1 MDRFQ
6 GLLGLA
12 TILGICFALSTNRKA
27 INYKTVGWGL
37 GLQLLLAIFVIQVP
51 AGRAIFEWLGQLVNS
66 LINFAKE
73 GAAFVFGSLIPTSID
88 TVANPQAIANPENIA
103 NAANYADPNAVP
115 MWFSN
120 LHAQS
125 VGFIFAFQV
134 LPAIIFVGS
143 LAGIAY
149 YTGLMQL
156 VVSAVAKIM
165 VKTMG
170 TSGAESIY
178 AVSTVFVGQSEAPLF
193 VRPYIEKMTRSELN
207 SIMTGGM
214 ATIAGSVL
222 FAYVA
227 MLGPDLA
234 PHVITAS
241 IMGAPAGLALSKM
254 LCPEEEEPATAKG
267 AEISSEDAAGSLIES
282 ISKGAN
288 DGMHLALIVG
298 TQLIAFIALI
308 ATINGLLGWCGSFV
322 NLSNFSIQTIFGW
335 VLCPMAWLMGSP
347 WADAQ
352 TVGSLIGQKI
362 VLNEMVAYTDLLHHI
377 QAGTIDGKAKLL
389 ATYALCGFANFSSVG
404 INIGCIGGLAPSRQG
419 EIAKLGF
426 RALLGGAL
434 ASLMTASLVGILS

>member
-12 TILGICFALSTNRKA
+12 AILGIAYALSTNRKA

-37 GLQLLLAIFVIQVP
+37 ALQLCLAIFVIQVP
-51 AGRAIFEWLGQLVNS
+51 IGRDIFSWLGQLVNS
-66 LINFAKE
+66 LIEFAKE
-73 GAAFVFGSLIPTSID
+73 GAAFVFGSMIPPDPASI
-88 TVANPQAIANPENIA
+88 TVNGWEDWAHK
-103 NAANYADPNAVP
+103 
-115 MWFSN
+115 M
-120 LHAQS
+120 HAKNT
-125 VGFIFAFQV
+125 GFIFAFQV

-143 LAGIAY
+143 LAGIAF

-156 VVSAVAKIM
+156 VVSFVAKIM

-193 VRPYIEKMTRSELN
+193 IRPYIEKMTRSELN

-214 ATIAGSVL
+214 STIAGSVL

-241 IMGAPAGLALSKM
+241 IMGAPAGLALSKI
-254 LCPEEEEPATAKG
+254 LCPEEGEPATRNG
-267 AEISSEDAAGSLIES
+267 AEIAADDAAGSLIES

-288 DGMHLALIVG
+288 DGLHLALIVG
-298 TQLIAFIALI
+298 AQLIAFIALI
-308 ATINGLLGWCGSFV
+308 ATVNGLLGWLGSFV
-322 NLSNFSIQTIFGW
+322 NADHFSIQTIFGW
-335 VLCPMAWLMGSP
+335 VLGPMAWLMGCP
-347 WADAQ
+347 WADAN
-352 TVGSLIGQKI
+352 TLGSLIGQKI
-362 VLNEMVAYTDLLHHI
+362 VLNEMVAYTDLLNHI
-377 QAGTIDGKAKLL
+377 NAGTIDGKAKLL

-404 INIGCIGGLAPSRQG
+404 INIGCIGGLAPSRQA
-419 EIAKLGF
+419 EVAKLGF
-426 RALLGGAL
+426 RALLGGAM

>member
-6 GLLGLA
+6 GLLGVA
-12 TILGICFALSTNRKA
+12 AILGIAFAISNNRTR
-27 INYKTVGWGL
+27 INWRTVGWGL
-37 GLQLLLAIFVIQVP
+37 ALQVLLAIFVIQVP
-51 AGRAIFEWLGQLVNS
+51 IGRDIFSFLGQLVNS
-66 LINFAKE
+66 LIEFAKE
-73 GAAFVFGSLIPTSID
+73 GASFVFGSLIPPDTSKMPVN
-88 TVANPQAIANPENIA
+88 TYAEW
-103 NAANYADPNAVP
+103 AA
-115 MWFSN
+115 MH
-120 LHAQS
+120 HAKNT
-125 VGFIFAFQV
+125 GFIFAFQV

-143 LAGIAY
+143 LAGIAF

-156 VVSAVAKIM
+156 IIGIVAKLM

-193 VRPYIEKMTRSELN
+193 IRPYIEKMTRSELN

-254 LCPEEEEPATAKG
+254 LCPEVEEPVTAKG
-267 AEISSEDAAGSLIES
+267 AEISDEDKAGSLIEA

-298 TQLIAFIALI
+298 AQLIAFIALI
-308 ATINGLLGWCGSFV
+308 ATINGLLGWCGGFV
-322 NLSNFSIQTIFGW
+322 NHSDFSIQTIFGW
-335 VLCPMAWLMGSP
+335 ILGPMAWLMGCP

-362 VLNEMVAYTDLLHHI
+362 VLNEMVAYTDLLKHI
-377 QAGTIDGKAKLL
+377 QEGTIDGKAKLL

-419 EIAKLGF
+419 DVAKLGF
-426 RALLGGAL
+426 RALLGGAM
-434 ASLMTASLVGILS
+434 ASLLTASLVGIIS

>member
-6 GLLGLA
+6 GLLGVA
-12 TILGICFALSTNRKA
+12 AILGIAFAVSNNRKR
-27 INYKTVGWGL
+27 INWRTVGWGL
-37 GLQLLLAIFVIQVP
+37 ALQVLLAIFVIQVP
-51 AGRAIFEWLGQLVNS
+51 IGRDIFSFLGQLVNS
-66 LINFAKE
+66 LIEFAKE
-73 GAAFVFGSLIPTSID
+73 GAGFVFGSLIPPD
-88 TVANPQAIANPENIA
+88 TAKMPANTYAEW
-103 NAANYADPNAVP
+103 AAVQ
-115 MWFSN
+115 
-120 LHAQS
+120 HAKNT
-125 VGFIFAFQV
+125 GFIFAFQV

-143 LAGIAY
+143 LAGIAF

-156 VVSAVAKIM
+156 IIGVVAKLM

-193 VRPYIEKMTRSELN
+193 IRPYIEKMTRSELN

-254 LCPEEEEPATAKG
+254 LCPEVDEPATAKG
-267 AEISSEDAAGSLIES
+267 AEISDEDKAGSLIEA

-298 TQLIAFIALI
+298 AQLIAFIALI
-308 ATINGLLGWCGSFV
+308 ATINGLLGWCGGFAGHGD
-322 NLSNFSIQTIFGW
+322 FSIQTIFGW
-335 VLCPMAWLMGSP
+335 ILGPMAWLMGCP
-347 WADAQ
+347 WHDAQ

-362 VLNEMVAYTDLLHHI
+362 VLNEMVAYTDLLKHI
-377 QAGTIDGKAKLL
+377 QEGTIDGKAKLL
-389 ATYALCGFANFSSVG
+389 STYALCGFANFSSVG
-404 INIGCIGGLAPSRQG
+404 INIGCIGGLAPSRQADV
-419 EIAKLGF
+419 AKLGF
-426 RALLGGAL
+426 RALLGGAM
-434 ASLMTASLVGILS
+434 ASLLTASLVGIIS

>member
-6 GLLGLA
+6 GLLGVA
-12 TILGICFALSTNRKA
+12 AILGIAFAVSNNRKR
-27 INYKTVGWGL
+27 INWRTVGWGL
-37 GLQLLLAIFVIQVP
+37 ALQVLLAIFVIQVP
-51 AGRAIFEWLGQLVNS
+51 IGRDIFSFLGQLVNS
-66 LINFAKE
+66 LIEFAKE
-73 GAAFVFGSLIPTSID
+73 GASFVFGSLIPPDTSKMPVN
-88 TVANPQAIANPENIA
+88 TYAEW
-103 NAANYADPNAVP
+103 AA
-115 MWFSN
+115 MH
-120 LHAQS
+120 HAKNT
-125 VGFIFAFQV
+125 GFIFAFQV

-143 LAGIAY
+143 LAGIAF

-156 VVSAVAKIM
+156 IIGIVAKLM

-193 VRPYIEKMTRSELN
+193 IRPYIEKMTRSELN

-254 LCPEEEEPATAKG
+254 LCPEVEEPVTAKG
-267 AEISSEDAAGSLIES
+267 AEISDEDKTGSLIEA

-298 TQLIAFIALI
+298 AQLIAFIALI
-308 ATINGLLGWCGSFV
+308 ATINGLLGWCGGFV
-322 NLSNFSIQTIFGW
+322 NHSDFSIQTIFGW
-335 VLCPMAWLMGSP
+335 ILGPMAWLMGCP

-362 VLNEMVAYTDLLHHI
+362 VLNEMVAYTDLLKHI
-377 QAGTIDGKAKLL
+377 QEGTIDGKAKLL

-419 EIAKLGF
+419 DVAKLGF
-426 RALLGGAL
+426 RALLGGAM
-434 ASLMTASLVGILS
+434 ASLLTASLVGIIS